1 MDTAA
6 ESHFSVLEAHAQ
18 CCGTKV
24 SLNAFRYIWP
34 VEIGKCVPEVAN
46 SGVIGLQAGQL
57 AQVEAALGCRLREVW
72 AHI

>member
-34 VEIGKCVPEVAN
+34 VAFGKCVPEVAN